1 MDASHPSTG
10 EMARLVWR
18 LSRAKLTVISAVTH
32 LCAAIICTSPSL
44 TSNSD
49 VPPFSLQRY
58 LSSWLFIIV
67 TQFTTHFFGEVYDK
81 ASDEL
86 NIHATPLT
94 GGSRVLVQNKLGTRF
109 TLGLAIFTCAI
120 SLTIATFIVPSPAR
134 QLAYVMLCLALA
146 YTVPPIILNH
156 RALGELDASFIT
168 SVLVPHFSAVSQ
180 GAVPLFPLVAPSM
193 QLLVIPP
200 TLVKI
205 SLFIVLNEADRRPDW
220 ATGKVTLPVVLNGR
234 RTAKLHAVLMAL
246 AYISAILI
254 ILKQTFLVSSPQ
266 PEWRHLIA
274 LPILSVPAFHA
285 WRLARSLFPTPPYRM
300 DALISPTLFHSTL
313 LVWSILAHSLL
324 VSLPSRGLFEPY
336 IPFILMLGWFTFGN
350 LIFIKVRSRL
360 SSKKDQDASSHSVAD
375 SGQDE
380 DVERP
385 ITQGE
390 NASFDSSRAKKFAS
404 PHTTKRSSEG
414 GFNYTHDVVI
424 VGGGIGGLVSAITL
438 HKLGIRPIV
447 LERRRE
453 QDFASGAD
461 LALWP
466 GAIAIL
472 QKLGIPR
479 AFFTSTCYPL
489 HTVLMCNMAFNNDGS
504 PPTAEV
510 LKTIDMKEVTA
521 DTPHNFVLVARQRLM
536 GAIKQLLPPDLI
548 VYQASVISVDESE
561 DPPGVSV
568 TYELLDKGVKLTQ
581 TVTGRISIGADG
593 ARSLAR
599 EHVTAACGSPGSG
612 KPEFCNEVTY
622 RGVLDVSN
630 ASSDSTSSTIKERL
644 TTMLPDG
651 PDAAVMRINYGGGF
665 RSSFGYM
672 SADGN
677 VAYWW
682 VKKAATERPVYRG
695 KLETCDWPYPLNVL
709 HDLTPDHAFYLHA
722 TEEAP
727 PSPRWSSNRV
737 ALVGDAAHVM
747 TPNMGQGA
755 CLATEDAFI
764 LCVLLR
770 RYWGEPDGHIEA
782 FYQYEFVRKTFTESR
797 GQTYGRK
804 FSRLIGVWI
813 REALLKRIPASLFTK
828 ILRKN
833 NFPVNSYV
841 EIFDSF
847 KSEGDSF
854 QKSIAGPS
862 GKASI
867 D

>member
-1 MDASHPSTG
+1 M
-10 EMARLVWR
+10 
-18 LSRAKLTVISAVTH
+18 
-32 LCAAIICTSPSL
+32 
-44 TSNSD
+44 
-49 VPPFSLQRY
+49 
-58 LSSWLFIIV
+58 
-67 TQFTTHFFGEVYDK
+67 
-81 ASDEL
+81 
-86 NIHATPLT
+86 
-94 GGSRVLVQNKLGTRF
+94 LVQKQLGTRF
-109 TLGLAIFTCAI
+109 TLGLAIFTCTI
-120 SLTIATFIVPSPAR
+120 SVIIATFVVPPAAR
-134 QLAYVMLCLALA
+134 QLAYVMLGLALA
-146 YTVPPIILNH
+146 YTVPPFILNH
-156 RALGELDASFIT
+156 RAMGELDASFIT

-180 GAVPLFPLVAPSM
+180 GAVPLFPMLVPSL
-193 QLLVIPP
+193 QLLIIPP

-205 SLFIVLNEADRRPDW
+205 ALFIVLNEADRRPDW
-220 ATGKVTLPVVLNGR
+220 ASGKITLPVLLNGR

-246 AYISAILI
+246 AYASALLI
-254 ILKQTFLVSSPQ
+254 ILKQTFLVSPR
-266 PEWRHLIA
+266 PEWHHLIA
-274 LPILSVPAFHA
+274 LPILSVPAFYA
-285 WRLARSLFPTPPYRM
+285 WRLSRALLPVPPYRM
-300 DALISPTLFHSTL
+300 DALVPPALFHSTL
-313 LVWSILAHSLL
+313 LVWSVLAHSLL
-324 VSLPSRGLFEPY
+324 VSLPNRGLLQPY
-336 IPFILMLGWFTFGN
+336 TPFILILAWITFGN
-350 LIFIKVRSRL
+350 SLSVKFRSRI
-360 SSKKDQDASSHSVAD
+360 SPGKDHDAANNVSDSTQD
-375 SGQDE
+375 G

-385 ITQGE
+385 LAQSDDV
-390 NASFDSSRAKKFAS
+390 NSDLSRNKQPFS
-404 PHTTKRSSEG
+404 LRTTHCLPEG
-414 GFNYTHDVVI
+414 GSNYTHDVVI

-438 HKLGIRPIV
+438 HKSGLRPIV
-447 LERRRE
+447 LERRHE
-453 QDFASGAD
+453 NDFGSGAD

-472 QKLGIPR
+472 QKLGIPPS
-479 AFFTSTCYPL
+479 FFTTTCYPL
-489 HTVLMCNMAFNNDGS
+489 RTVLMCNMEFNNDGS

-510 LKTIDMKEVTA
+510 LKTIDMEKVTG

-536 GAIKQLLPPDLI
+536 DAIMQI
-548 VYQASVISVDESE
+548 VPSDIIVHQASVVGIDENES
-561 DPPGVSV
+561 PPGVSV
-568 TYELLDKGVKLTQ
+568 TYELFDNGAKTTQ
-581 TVTGRISIGADG
+581 TVTSRIVIGADG

-630 ASSDSTSSTIKERL
+630 AASDSASSTIKERL
-644 TTMLPDG
+644 TVILPDG

-682 VKKAATERPVYRG
+682 VKKASTERPRQRC
-695 KLETCDWPYPLNVL
+695 KLETCDWPYPLNIL

-770 RYWGEPDGHIEA
+770 QNWDEPDGHVEA
-782 FYQYEFVRKTFTESR
+782 FYQYEFVRKKFTESR
-797 GQTYGRK
+797 GQTYARK

-833 NFPVNSYV
+833 NFPVDSYL
-841 EIFDSF
+841 EIFNSF
-847 KSEGDSF
+847 ESHGNAE
-854 QKSIAGPS
+854 QISIGGSSKQLSSAA
-862 GKASI
+862 KFNEVLT
-867 D
+867 